1 MIVLRHH
8 ALAVPL
14 LCFVTA
20 ACTSP
25 MISMTP
31 AQQPDKAAF
40 SARKTTAEK
49 LTNRGELAEAVVQWK
64 VLETIAGHD
73 PELARKRRAV
83 EAEAKR
89 RAETHFDKA
98 TTALAKRRTKEAR
111 REFLT
116 ALAFDP
122 THRDAIEQLRKLE
135 VKQVRLDRP
144 RVASPMPRI
153 ANRKKTAA
161 VANAEASTK
170 KTPAPAKKAPAPQPK
185 PQEAKKP
192 ESESLERA
200 VDLAKQGAYLASIP
214 YFRTHL
220 TQFPADD
227 KATTLLATSHR
238 EVGIALYNNGKLRE
252 SVSHLEASAN
262 YGKQADGVVKAALT
276 DAKSRL
282 AQQAYEKGVR
292 VFRQDIAQ
300 AIALWEQSLSYDPA
314 HIKARSYLDRAY
326 KIQQTLNSLTQ

>member
-1 MIVLRHH
+1 MIGLRHQ
-8 ALAVPL
+8 ALAFPL

-20 ACTSP
+20 ACTTP
-25 MISMTP
+25 MFSLTP
-31 AQQPDKAAF
+31 AQH
-40 SARKTTAEK
+40 KTTAEK
-49 LTNRGELAEAVVQWK
+49 LTNRGELAEALEQWK
-64 VLETIAGHD
+64 ILETMDGDD

-83 EAEAKR
+83 EGEAKR
-89 RAETHFDKA
+89 RAESHFDKA
-98 TTALAKRRTKEAR
+98 TTALAKRRTKKAR

-116 ALAFDP
+116 VLAFDP
-122 THRDAIEQLRKLE
+122 THQGAIEQLRKLE

-153 ANRKKTAA
+153 ANKKKTAVA
-161 VANAEASTK
+161 ANAEAS
-170 KTPAPAKKAPAPQPK
+170 AKKAPAPQPR
-185 PQEAKKP
+185 PQEAEKP
-192 ESESLERA
+192 ASESLERA
-200 VDLAKQGAYLASIP
+200 VDLAKQGSYLASIP
-214 YFRTHL
+214 LFRTHL

-252 SVSHLEASAN
+252 SVSHLEASAS
-262 YGKQADGVVKAALT
+262 YGKQADGAVKAALT

-282 AQQAYEKGVR
+282 AQQAYEEGVR

-300 AIALWEQSLSYDPA
+300 AIALWEQSLFYDPA

>member
-1 MIVLRHH
+1 MIALRHH

-20 ACTSP
+20 ACTTP
-25 MISMTP
+25 MFSTMP

-40 SARKTTAEK
+40 AARKTAAEK
-49 LTNRGELAEAVVQWK
+49 LTSGGRLAEAVVQWK
-64 VLETIAGHD
+64 ILETIAGHD
-73 PELARKRRAV
+73 AELARKRQAV
-83 EAEAKR
+83 EAEAER
-89 RAETHFDKA
+89 RAGSHFDKA
-98 TTALAKRRTKEAR
+98 TAALAKRRTKEAR

-116 ALAFDP
+116 VLAFDP
-122 THRDAIEQLRKLE
+122 TRQDAVEQLRKLE

-144 RVASPMPRI
+144 RIASPMPRI
-153 ANRKKTAA
+153 ANKKKTA
-161 VANAEASTK
+161 VAAKAE
-170 KTPAPAKKAPAPQPK
+170 APAKKAPAPQPK

-192 ESESLERA
+192 ASESLERA

-214 YFRTHL
+214 LFRTHL
-220 TQFPADD
+220 NQFPADD

-252 SVSHLEASAN
+252 SVSHLEASAS
-262 YGKQADGVVKAALT
+262 YGKQADGAVKAALT

-300 AIALWEQSLSYDPA
+300 AIALWEKSLSYDPA